1 MPRLNFDFDRLA
13 NRTNN
18 IIGERLVKQA
28 RKNMDQVSYGRSYII
43 GGRTHIASKSGDSP
57 NNMTKALRG
66 TIRYE
71 KDGTDLIFGAGS
83 SDVNYA
89 KFLELG
95 TEKMDP
101 RPNYEK
107 SIRQQQDNIDREVN
121 YLLQRLIRY
130 SR

>member
-1 MPRLNFDFDRLA
+1 
-13 NRTNN
+13 
-18 IIGERLVKQA
+18 
-28 RKNMDQVSYGRSYII
+28 
-43 GGRTHIASKSGDSP
+43 
-57 NNMTKALRG
+57 MTKALRG

-83 SDVNYA
+83 SEVNYA